1 MGGLSAI
8 RYRCEYAVLVVLA
21 TVIGLLP
28 WAFTRW
34 AGRTLGQAFYVF
46 DRSHRRV
53 ATANLQAAFP
63 TRSPAECRV
72 LAQSTFH
79 HFGRLATDLLKF
91 RTLSPDAMLNLVE
104 VSGAERVEEAQA
116 KGRGILF
123 LTGHFGFW
131 EIQALADP
139 LKFGSM
145 SVMARA
151 LDNPHV
157 HDFLER
163 IRISTGN
170 GVIYRRGALRRVFR
184 TLSENG
190 AVGILIDQ
198 HVQSRDA
205 VQVDFFNR
213 SAATTSALAVL
224 AARTGA
230 PVIPLFALPLN
241 DGRYRLVYESV
252 VEPPANET
260 PEALRAFTQR
270 CTDVLEM
277 YIRRHPNLWLWM
289 HRRWRDEESKFEESA
304 GVFPAVR

>member
-1 MGGLSAI
+1 
-8 RYRCEYAVLVVLA
+8 
-21 TVIGLLP
+21 
-28 WAFTRW
+28 
-34 AGRTLGQAFYVF
+34 
-46 DRSHRRV
+46 
-53 ATANLQAAFP
+53 
-63 TRSPAECRV
+63 
-72 LAQSTFH
+72 
-79 HFGRLATDLLKF
+79 
-91 RTLSPDAMLNLVE
+91 
-104 VSGAERVEEAQA
+104 
-116 KGRGILF
+116 
-123 LTGHFGFW
+123 
-131 EIQALADP
+131 
-139 LKFGSM
+139 
-145 SVMARA
+145 MARA

-198 HVQSRDA
+198 HVHSRDA

-213 SAATTSALAVL
+213 SAAPTSALAVL

-289 HRRWRDEESKFEESA
+289 QRRWRDEESKFEESA